1 MSQKVISLRNK
12 QRNRPYGPASLF
24 QDINCLFVQHG
35 VEFNMKHQYK
45 IRIFS
50 CIVIMSMLLS
60 ALGMPVQNVLDAAA
74 GDATPAA
81 TLADLNAVI

>member
-1 MSQKVISLRNK
+1 
-12 QRNRPYGPASLF
+12 
-24 QDINCLFVQHG
+24 
-35 VEFNMKHQYK
+35 MKHQYK